1 MTFFHSFGL
10 TSQIHETISG
20 IKDAPAETKRT
31 DQALLELSGILDQ
44 LEALTKAYTAHDS
57 TQSNVT
63 GTNVK
68 EYFDKV
74 EELVVKCTGD
84 LKALEG
90 KVRSLCHD
98 AGDNILQRG
107 VKRTRAFLENKELVK
122 TRQIIDH
129 NVSISVQSCT
139 RIYAHYSAA
148 NWNSRSRL

>member
-1 MTFFHSFGL
+1 
-10 TSQIHETISG
+10 
-20 IKDAPAETKRT
+20 
-31 DQALLELSGILDQ
+31 LELSGILDQ

-57 TQSNVT
+57 TRSNVT

-68 EYFDKV
+68 EYFNKV
-74 EELVVKCTGD
+74 GELVVKCTSD

-98 AGDNILQRG
+98 AGDNLLQRG

-129 NVSISVQSCT
+129 NVSIFVQSCT
-139 RIYAHYSAA
+139 VI
-148 NWNSRSRL
+148 